1 MKEYLNVGDVLKI
14 PSSTGDDG
22 SVGSVIGCDGNMI
35 AQCCED
41 ISMSMMS
48 NRFRNDLRN
57 ERARVISHAINSHDE
72 LVARVN
78 ELESFLH
85 HFVDNSHNVDTGGSD
100 FTATTCEALE
110 MAEKLDN
117 RAYDDMWHGH

>member
-1 MKEYLNVGDVLKI
+1 MKEYLKMSDMFKGELSIDCDCDDVIVDEL
-14 PSSTGDDG
+14 SLTVLESFGG
-22 SVGSVIGCDGNMI
+22 S
-35 AQCCED
+35 
-41 ISMSMMS
+41 
-48 NRFRNDLRN
+48 DL
-57 ERARVISHAINSHDE
+57 AKYALHAINSHDE

-110 MAEKLDN
+110 MAENLDN

>member
-1 MKEYLNVGDVLKI
+1 MKEYLRMSDVFGVVGVK
-14 PSSTGDDG
+14 
-22 SVGSVIGCDGNMI
+22 VREGNGRHVM
-35 AQCCED
+35 CED
-41 ISMSMMS
+41 ILAANCFCEDSA
-48 NRFRNDLRN
+48 
-57 ERARVISHAINSHDE
+57 EYAAHAINSHDE

-85 HFVDNSHNVDTGGSD
+85 HFVDNSYNVDAGGAD

-117 RAYDDMWHGH
+117 RAYDGMWHGH

>member
-1 MKEYLNVGDVLKI
+1 MKEYLRMSDYFAGHVAVKFAGITTSIEYDAVSGDIL
-14 PSSTGDDG
+14 
-22 SVGSVIGCDGNMI
+22 
-35 AQCCED
+35 
-41 ISMSMMS
+41 MS
-48 NRFRNDLRN
+48 DVHAAL
-57 ERARVISHAINSHDE
+57 SHAINSHDE

-85 HFVDNSHNVDTGGSD
+85 HFVDNSYNVDAGGAD

-117 RAYDDMWHGH
+117 RAYDGMWHGH

>member
-1 MKEYLNVGDVLKI
+1 MKEYLKMSGYFSGDVTVKFSGLTTSI
-14 PSSTGDDG
+14 EYNAVSGD
-22 SVGSVIGCDGNMI
+22 ILMCDI
-35 AQCCED
+35 HSA
-41 ISMSMMS
+41 
-48 NRFRNDLRN
+48 L
-57 ERARVISHAINSHDE
+57 SHAINSHDE